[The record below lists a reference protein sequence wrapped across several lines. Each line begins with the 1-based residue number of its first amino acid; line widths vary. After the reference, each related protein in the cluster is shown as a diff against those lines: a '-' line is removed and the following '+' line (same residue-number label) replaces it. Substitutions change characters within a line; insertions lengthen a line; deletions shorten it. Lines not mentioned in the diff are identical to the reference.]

1 MWTRVI
7 VVVWTD
13 AVVIISKALVV
24 TMTVTTVVVVG
35 IGLVVEDRS
44 WIQEVMLDI
53 DFVRRFWTIG
63 RILWS

>member
-1 MWTRVI
+1 MWIRVM
-7 VVVWTD
+7 VVVGTD
-13 AVVIISKALVV
+13 AVIIISKALVV